1 MNKKNIYLVG
11 FMGTGK
17 TSVGKILAKK
27 LKKEFVEMDEEIE
40 KREGKKIVDI
50 FRLFGEPYFR
60 KVEKEVLKEIAS
72 CFNLVVSCGGG
83 VVVDEENLKILKETG
98 VVICLKAK
106 PSVIYER
113 TKKTKERPLLN
124 VPEPLK
130 KIKELLAKR
139 APFYA
144 KADYSVDTSTLAPEE
159 VSEKVIEILK
169 NEGYSSF

>member
-1 MNKKNIYLVG
+1 MNKNIYLVG

-17 TSVGKILAKK
+17 TTVGKILAEK
-27 LKKEFVEMDEEIE
+27 LGREFVEMDEEIE
-40 KREGKKIVDI
+40 KEEGKKIVDI
-50 FRLFGEPYFR
+50 FRQNGESYFR
-60 KVEKEVLKEIAS
+60 KIEKEVLKRIAS

-83 VVVDEENLKILKETG
+83 VIVDKENLKILKETG

-106 PSVIYER
+106 PSIIYER

-124 VPEPLK
+124 VPDPLK

-144 KADYSVDTSTLAPEE
+144 KADYFVDTSTLTPEE
-159 VSEKVIEILK
+159 VSEEIIKILK
-169 NEGYSSF
+169 NEGITSS